1 MNYLKLFTLLLLLT
15 TSVGFSQSIIKHKVI
30 EGESIYAIAKKYD
43 IKETAIYQLNP
54 QVKGKLLK
62 LNTILQIPNKKEIGN
77 EKEVVNSITTS
88 AQAQTHVIASG
99 ETLYEIAKKYKIS
112 NATLSELNPDLNP
125 RRLKIGTI
133 LKVSALDTALVSE
146 TNKTQNKDYIFENA
160 QNTVVL
166 GEENKNIDGD
176 LFHKV
181 LPKETKS
188 NISKK
193 YGITLQ
199 ELDRLNPEVPNK
211 LAVGYSLLIKKGN
224 PVKETTTK
232 TLEENTEEFASL
244 SSTID
249 FLIKEASK
257 NLGTRYRS
265 GGTTPKGY
273 DCSGLIFSTFKEIN
287 KILPRSSYQQAT
299 VGDKVEPFQAKKG
312 DLIFFATNKKGTISH
327 VGMITE
333 ILKDEIKFIHS
344 STSLGVII
352 SSVKEPYYS
361 KRFVQINRVLANT
374 FF

>member
-1 MNYLKLFTLLLLLT
+1 MNYLKLFTFVLLLI
-15 TSVGFSQSIIKHKVI
+15 TSLGFSQTTIKHKVI

-43 IKETAIYQLNP
+43 VKEAAIYELNP
-54 QVKGKLLK
+54 TVKGKLLK
-62 LNTILQIPNKKEIGN
+62 LNTILQIPNKKENGN
-77 EKEVVNSITTS
+77 EKEAVNSIITS
-88 AQAQTHVIASG
+88 VHAQTHVIASG

-112 NATLSELNPDLNP
+112 NATLNELNPDLNP
-125 RRLKIGTI
+125 RRLKIGTV
-133 LKVSALDTALVSE
+133 LKVSVSENAFVSE
-146 TNKTQNKDYIFENA
+146 TNNVPNKDSIVENTQNTI
-160 QNTVVL
+160 VL
-166 GEENKNIDGD
+166 GAENKNLDGD

-181 LPKETKS
+181 LSRETKS

-199 ELDRLNPEVPNK
+199 ELKRLNPEAPDK

-224 PVKETTTK
+224 PDEEIATNTQV
-232 TLEENTEEFASL
+232 ENTAEFESL

-249 FLIKEASK
+249 LLIKEASK
-257 NLGTRYRS
+257 NLGTRYKS
-265 GGTTPKGY
+265 GGTTSKGF

-287 KILPRSSYQQAT
+287 KILPRASYQQAK

-327 VGMITE
+327 VGIITE

-344 STSLGVII
+344 SSSLGVII
-352 SSVKEPYYS
+352 SSIKEPYYS

>member
-1 MNYLKLFTLLLLLT
+1 MNYLKLFTFVLLLT
-15 TSVGFSQSIIKHKVI
+15 TSVGFSQSTIKHKVI

-43 IKETAIYQLNP
+43 VKEAAIYELNP
-54 QVKGKLLK
+54 KVKGKLLK
-62 LNTILQIPNKKEIGN
+62 LNTILQIPNKKENGN

-112 NATLSELNPDLNP
+112 NATLNELNPDLNP
-125 RRLKIGTI
+125 KRLKIGTV
-133 LKVSALDTALVSE
+133 LKVSASETTLASE
-146 TNKTQNKDYIFENA
+146 TNNAPNKDSIIGNTQNM
-160 QNTVVL
+160 VVL
-166 GEENKNIDGD
+166 GAENKNLDGD

-181 LPKETKS
+181 LPRETKS

-193 YGITLQ
+193 YGITLH
-199 ELDRLNPEVPNK
+199 ELKRLNPEAPDK
-211 LAVGYSLLIKKGN
+211 LAIGYSLLIKKGN
-224 PVKETTTK
+224 PVEEIATNTQ
-232 TLEENTEEFASL
+232 EENTAEFASM

-257 NLGTRYRS
+257 NLGTRYKS
-265 GGTTPKGY
+265 GGTTSKGF

-287 KILPRSSYQQAT
+287 KILPRASYQQAKI
-299 VGDKVEPFQAKKG
+299 GDKVEPFQAKKG

-327 VGMITE
+327 VGIITE

-344 STSLGVII
+344 SSSLGVII